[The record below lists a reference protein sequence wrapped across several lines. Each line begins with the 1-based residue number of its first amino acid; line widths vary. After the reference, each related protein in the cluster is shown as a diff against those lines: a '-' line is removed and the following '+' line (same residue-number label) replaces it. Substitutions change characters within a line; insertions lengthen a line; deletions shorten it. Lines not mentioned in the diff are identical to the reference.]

1 MTRRYV
7 VVEVGGKYAIYDT
20 LQDTVVEMEI
30 HSQGAAEQRIMDIGQ
45 EYYD

>member
-1 MTRRYV
+1 MTSRYV

-20 LQDTVVEMEI
+20 LQDTLLEMGI
-30 HSQGAAEQRIMDIGQ
+30 HSKGAAEQRIMDIGQ